1 MLYEQ
6 DNYKKPQ
13 KSHCQFI
20 LNMTDHIKLIRGKY
34 FKFSLRT

>member
-13 KSHCQFI
+13 ILSANL
-20 LNMTDHIKLIRGKY
+20 LNMTEHIKLIRGK
-34 FKFSLRT
+34 